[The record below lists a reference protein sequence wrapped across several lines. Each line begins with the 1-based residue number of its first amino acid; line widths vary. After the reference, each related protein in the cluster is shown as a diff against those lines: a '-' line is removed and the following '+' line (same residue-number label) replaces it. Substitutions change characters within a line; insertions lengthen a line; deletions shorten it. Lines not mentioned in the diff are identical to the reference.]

1 MHHITCPYTPN
12 TDHAL
17 RSQNEE
23 FECQVAEFHKSHAG
37 QTPSDA
43 EMNMLDKVKRL
54 ELYGVDLH
62 LAMVSSW
69 GIKKGRCNLE
79 MGRMDR

>member
-1 MHHITCPYTPN
+1 MTKVKNP
-12 TDHAL
+12 
-17 RSQNEE
+17 QNEE

-62 LAMVSSW
+62 LAMV
-69 GIKKGRCNLE
+69 RAT
-79 MGRMDR
+79 